1 MKKTRAI
8 MVAAMMIAS
17 SSLSAFAQG
26 QDDARGQP
34 PVKHTQQKPQ
44 QGNGGQPQ
52 NAQHNPSAQNHQ
64 NNQNQSTPNH
74 QHGGDIVPPQANNGR
89 PQQSSQGKQ
98 PHRQQADF
106 RKGRPLPQQYRGA
119 GYQVNDW
126 QKHGLKAPPSGHRWM
141 NVNGNYV
148 LIAIATGVI
157 ASVIAHQ

>member
-1 MKKTRAI
+1 MKKTLVMALSVI
-8 MVAAMMIAS
+8 LMAS

-26 QDDARGQP
+26 PDSGRDAQQP
-34 PVKHTQQKPQ
+34 IKHQQQKQ
-44 QGNGGQPQ
+44 QPGNGGQPQ
-52 NAQHNPSAQNHQ
+52 
-64 NNQNQSTPNH
+64 QNQHGNSGQPSRENNVRSQQASH
-74 QHGGDIVPPQANNGR
+74 QQAHGN
-89 PQQSSQGKQ
+89 KQ
-98 PHRQQADF
+98 ERQQPDF

-126 QKHGLKAPPSGHRWM
+126 KKHGLKAPPSGHRWM

>member
-1 MKKTRAI
+1 MKKTLI
-8 MVAAMMIAS
+8 MALSVMMIAS

-26 QDDARGQP
+26 PDNGRDAQQQP
-34 PVKHTQQKPQ
+34 IKHQQQKQQ

-52 NAQHNPSAQNHQ
+52 
-64 NNQNQSTPNH
+64 QNQHAN
-74 QHGGDIVPPQANNGR
+74 GGQPQRENNAR
-89 PQQSSQGKQ
+89 PQQASHQQAHGNK
-98 PHRQQADF
+98 PERQQPDF

-126 QKHGLKAPPSGHRWM
+126 KKHGLKAPPSGHRWM